1 MWNFDSLSITYP
13 TLLVAIAAVLV
24 ARLAV
29 VYLLLPISD
38 RLPFAKAVDSHSK
51 KVMFWGG
58 LRGVVPVALMLSIPD
73 SIPEKPLIIEMT
85 LIVIL
90 FSLLVQGTTIGWL
103 MSVLGIKKQSG

>member
-1 MWNFDSLSITYP
+1 MLQTVLSFLLLGLSEDFLVWNFDSLSITYP

-58 LRGVVPVALMLSIPD
+58 LRGVCAGCTDALNSPTP
-73 SIPEKPLIIEMT
+73 SPK
-85 LIVIL
+85 
-90 FSLLVQGTTIGWL
+90 SL
-103 MSVLGIKKQSG
+103 